1 MFKIIKNVK
10 NNIKTSKRGD
20 NIVLFL
26 FKLRIANNFNNTN
39 SIYHNTNT
47 YRKSKIENSKNK

>member
-1 MFKIIKNVK
+1 MFKIVKNVK

-26 FKLRIANNFNNTN
+26 FKFRFTNNFNNTN
-39 SIYHNTNT
+39 NIYNNTNT
-47 YRKSKIENSKNK
+47 YRKCKI